1 MTKKSKEELLE
12 KLRKHKKRNKMT
24 SQGNKCI
31 IARSTMELV
40 YQKKISKENF
50 NEKSTT
56 YNNEDDTEQKK
67 ELEKDFF
74 NI

>member
-1 MTKKSKEELLE
+1 
-12 KLRKHKKRNKMT
+12 MT